1 MVINVRGRAAFNG
14 FIFLLT
20 YLLRQTI
27 YVCSATGIVFVVDS
41 SDVNRLS
48 EVSEQLWDVLEAD
61 ELRGVP
67 LEIIANKQDLTSKF
81 WGLFKWHRLNF
92 MYSTKAV

>member
-1 MVINVRGRAAFNG
+1 M
-14 FIFLLT
+14 
-20 YLLRQTI
+20 

-48 EVSEQLWDVLEAD
+48 EVSEQLCEVLEAD

-67 LEIIANKQDLTSKF
+67 LEVIANKQDLTSKF
-81 WGLFKWHRLNF
+81 WDVFKWHRLNC
-92 MYSTKAV
+92 M